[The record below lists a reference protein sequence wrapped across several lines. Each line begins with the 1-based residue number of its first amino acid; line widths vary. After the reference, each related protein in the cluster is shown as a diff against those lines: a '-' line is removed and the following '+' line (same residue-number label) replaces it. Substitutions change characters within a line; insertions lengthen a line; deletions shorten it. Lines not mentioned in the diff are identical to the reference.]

1 MEAFVHVA
9 NVLFLASYSVR
20 DVLWLR
26 LLTIV
31 AIATL
36 IPYYIANGLMPPI
49 YWNAV
54 FIAINLA
61 QVWRLILE
69 RRPVT
74 LTDEQ
79 HRLHRLAFGALR
91 QREFLRLLQS
101 GAWRD
106 VPAGTTLVEQG
117 ASVGEMIVISE
128 GTLTVVCNGEQ
139 LTELRDGQFVGEM
152 SYLTGAA
159 AGASVRTSC
168 DARLVAWDQ
177 GKLKVFLDKNTDLR
191 AALQSILG
199 ADLVSKLRG

>member
-36 IPYYIANGLMPPI
+36 IPYYVANGLMPPI

-79 HRLHRLAFGALR
+79 HRLHRLAFGSLR

-117 ASVGEMIVISE
+117 TAVGEMIVISE
-128 GTLTVVCNGEQ
+128 GTLAVVCNGEP
-139 LTELRDGQFVGEM
+139 LTELRPGQFVGEM

-159 AGASVRTSC
+159 AGASVSTAC
-168 DARLVAWDQ
+168 DTRLVAWDQ
-177 GKLKVFLDKNTDLR
+177 GTLKGFLDKNTDLR